1 VNRRGF
7 LRGLVYA
14 SATTAAASFAAACG
28 SARIL
33 RSSQPAKIGLL
44 SPAVQGAPVEAVAA
58 FKRGLTELGYVEG
71 QNIAIQW
78 AFVGSQDEDRLEK
91 RAVDLARSDVDV
103 IVCTSSQATRAA
115 LRASNSIPLVMVTV
129 ADPVEAG
136 FVASLQ
142 RPGGRVTGLACGT
155 PGLAAARLD
164 LLLQLA
170 PDAWPIA
177 VLYDPSST
185 GSRQAWQEA
194 ESHARALG
202 IQLAQ
207 VEVTDQA
214 DFFMNRVDHALEDI
228 QPKAL
233 LVLGEDTLID
243 FGINRSTIVR
253 YAVQHRIPGM
263 YFWRKWPAEGGLM
276 SYGPGE
282 EALYRR
288 SAFYVDKLVRG
299 ESPDQLPI
307 EQSTTSQFVVNEL
320 VLKGLGLTLP
330 ATMAEQVTEWVR

>member
-1 VNRRGF
+1 MMR
-7 LRGLVYA
+7 L
-14 SATTAAASFAAACG
+14 
-28 SARIL
+28 
-33 RSSQPAKIGLL
+33 SQPARIGLL
-44 SPAVQGAPVEAVAA
+44 SPAIQGAPVDAVAA
-58 FKRGLTELGYVEG
+58 FKRSLTELGYVEG
-71 QNIAIQW
+71 QNIAIEW
-78 AFVGSQDEDRLEK
+78 AFAGSPDEERLEE
-91 RAVDLARSDVDV
+91 RAVDLARRDVDV
-103 IVCTSSQATRAA
+103 IVCTSSLATRAA

-164 LLLQLA
+164 LLLQLV

-177 VLYDPSST
+177 VLYDPGST

-207 VEVTDQA
+207 VEITDQA

-228 QPKAL
+228 QPSAL

-243 FGINRSTIVR
+243 FGINRSAIVR

-276 SYGPGE
+276 SFGPGE
-282 EALYRR
+282 EELYRR
-288 SAFYVDKLVRG
+288 AAVYVDKILRG
-299 ESPDQLPI
+299 ESPDQIPI
-307 EQSTTSQFVVNEL
+307 EQSTTYQFVINEL

-330 ATMAEQVTEWVR
+330 ASIAEQVTEWVR